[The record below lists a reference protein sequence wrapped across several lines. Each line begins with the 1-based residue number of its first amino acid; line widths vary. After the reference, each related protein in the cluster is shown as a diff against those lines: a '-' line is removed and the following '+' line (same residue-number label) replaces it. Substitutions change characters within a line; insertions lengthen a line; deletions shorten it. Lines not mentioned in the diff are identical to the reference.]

1 MKSGRCTFLEDFA
14 FFQKRYK
21 IPEKL
26 LKVIFFTPGSLL
38 VVITALSLAIALVV
52 RHQSNK
58 VNIRQP
64 IRYRDKATNW
74 ERCM

>member
-1 MKSGRCTFLEDFA
+1 MKSGRCTFLEDFS

-21 IPEKL
+21 IQEKII
-26 LKVIFFTPGSLL
+26 KSDFFTPGSLL

-52 RHQSNK
+52 RHQSDK

-74 ERCM
+74 ERYM